1 MVRLQLPLS
10 RPKYSV
16 RPSSATAAP
25 RKPPRSGGSCR
36 DVEVSLP
43 GKRRQDRYHHNAR
56 PIPDRSITNS
66 LPPAK
71 QPYQRLP
78 QPPGS
83 AQLLT
88 PQAGSQA
95 GTLPTPRGRLPR
107 RKASMSIGSAGGRQ
121 MGRRKG
127 IPGLSFSWKRA
138 TGLSAAKGKLSRQ
151 LGVPLTK
158 LGRQRKAGAATG
170 CCAPAI
176 VLVLGTA
183 AVAGGLLVTAGA
195 AWAHSGGL
203 DKNGCHTNR
212 KTGEYHCHRA
222 QPRTPSPAAAALTP
236 RPVGERGRQALGPP
250 TEVHYA
256 NCSAARA
263 AGAAPVRRGDPGY
276 SPKLD
281 RDGDGVGCE

>member
-1 MVRLQLPLS
+1 
-10 RPKYSV
+10 
-16 RPSSATAAP
+16 
-25 RKPPRSGGSCR
+25 
-36 DVEVSLP
+36 
-43 GKRRQDRYHHNAR
+43 
-56 PIPDRSITNS
+56 
-66 LPPAK
+66 
-71 QPYQRLP
+71 
-78 QPPGS
+78 
-83 AQLLT
+83 
-88 PQAGSQA
+88 
-95 GTLPTPRGRLPR
+95 
-107 RKASMSIGSAGGRQ
+107 

-151 LGVPLTK
+151 LGVPLTRQ
-158 LGRQRKAGAATG
+158 GRQRKAGAATG

-212 KTGEYHCHRA
+212 KTGDYHCHRA
-222 QPRTPSPAAAALTP
+222 QAGASPKATAAPTP
-236 RPVGERGRQALGPP
+236 RPVGERARQQALVPAS
-250 TEVHYA
+250 EVHYA

-276 SPKLD
+276 ATKLD
-281 RDGDGVGCE
+281 HDGDGVGCE